1 MEKSW
6 LKSKEVCADAM
17 RSIIKEDAT
26 TGVRASKK
34 TNLENRQ
41 RHKKEP
47 CRSWVRCPY
56 GAVAGAV

>member
-34 TNLENRQ
+34 TNLENT
-41 RHKKEP
+41 
-47 CRSWVRCPY
+47 
-56 GAVAGAV
+56 